1 MQERKKISIN
11 KKSGNKLKKQQA
23 SKKIFEALR
32 LEISLGLLKP
42 RERLIEQELCV
53 KFDTSNHNIRQA
65 FDLLDRVGLVCRK
78 ANCGVVVR
86 AIDHK
91 ELNDLYNVRLILQ
104 REGLR
109 ALDLSNSNE
118 LVIKL
123 SEINR
128 CFKIAIDDKNHENM
142 IKENEKFHMLIY
154 EYCLNKELSELLH
167 TYWLKASA
175 ITSHGLNDEEY
186 MLQSIADHENIITA
200 IKRGNLE
207 QLIQVSVEH
216 IRPAVELYKITY
228 GLD

>member
-104 REGLR
+104 REGVR

>member
-11 KKSGNKLKKQQA
+11 KQSGNKLKKQQA

-53 KFDTSNHNIRQA
+53 KFDASNHNIRQA

>member
-1 MQERKKISIN
+1 
-11 KKSGNKLKKQQA
+11 
-23 SKKIFEALR
+23 
-32 LEISLGLLKP
+32 
-42 RERLIEQELCV
+42 
-53 KFDTSNHNIRQA
+53 
-65 FDLLDRVGLVCRK
+65 
-78 ANCGVVVR
+78 
-86 AIDHK
+86 
-91 ELNDLYNVRLILQ
+91 
-104 REGLR
+104 
-109 ALDLSNSNE
+109 
-118 LVIKL
+118 
-123 SEINR
+123 
-128 CFKIAIDDKNHENM
+128 M